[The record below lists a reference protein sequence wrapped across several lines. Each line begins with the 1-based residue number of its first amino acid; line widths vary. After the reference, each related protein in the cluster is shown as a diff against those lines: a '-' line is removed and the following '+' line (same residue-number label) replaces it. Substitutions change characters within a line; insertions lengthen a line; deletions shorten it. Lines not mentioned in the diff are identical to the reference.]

1 MATGRARTCTL
12 APEIL
17 VNLPPLTNL
26 LPGIT
31 NFTCYTA
38 RARMRVSGD
47 SVAVQATTLRSYLCI
62 DQTLFDV
69 QNLLQIAS
77 LA

>member
-38 RARMRVSGD
+38 RAHACMQVSGGSTGND
-47 SVAVQATTLRSYLCI
+47 AALTTMLPLH
-62 DQTLFDV
+62 
-69 QNLLQIAS
+69 
-77 LA
+77 